1 MYDLIKIADGGNI
14 CSTSPCH
21 KLLVLCRHY
30 FTKYAALAP
39 NSHLSELN
47 VKDAN
52 HCFVI
57 GQGEA
62 TASLLSTARSEIVET
77 LNANSKKH
85 KEEKSKRKTRDGT
98 VGYVENQIRT
108 RVSGSTRLEQ
118 AIMLL
123 KKRHA
128 SIETDLHLQ
137 DNERE

>member
-1 MYDLIKIADGGNI
+1 MW
-14 CSTSPCH
+14 STSPCH
-21 KLLVLCRHY
+21 QLLVLRRYY

-52 HCFVI
+52 HCSVI
-57 GQGEA
+57 CRGEA
-62 TASLLSTARSEIVET
+62 TASLFSTARSGIVET

-85 KEEKSKRKTRDGT
+85 KEEKPKRKTRDGT
-98 VGYVENQIRT
+98 AGDAENQIRT
-108 RVSGSTRLEQ
+108 RVSGSTRSEQ

-128 SIETDLHLQ
+128 SVETDLHL
-137 DNERE
+137 R